1 MPLFFFFLA
10 LAGPF
15 PEGGRFPA
23 LLFLFTLPPEEALI
37 AGCLRALE
45 GGACTVWT
53 GADNRPAL
61 GAYQSMG
68 FQADGWRSAVLIR
81 P

>member
-37 AGCLRALE
+37 AGCLCALPIVAVR
-45 GGACTVWT
+45 GALFAIFYPFLVSYPLYLRIKT
-53 GADNRPAL
+53 
-61 GAYQSMG
+61 
-68 FQADGWRSAVLIR
+68 
-81 P
+81 